1 GPRSPGGA
9 RPTTPPGGGPPPPP
23 GPPPF
28 EPAPPPQGEL
38 SMPRLIRAEALRLAS
53 TRTYWLLAAKLIT
66 LAAAGLPFGLA
77 ATGIATAI
85 TLSAQ
90 ACPRPAAAEA
100 R

>member
-1 GPRSPGGA
+1 M
-9 RPTTPPGGGPPPPP
+9 T
-23 GPPPF
+23 
-28 EPAPPPQGEL
+28 
-38 SMPRLIRAEALRLAS
+38 RLIRAEALRLAS

-90 ACPRPAAAEA
+90 ACPRPAAAAA